1 MTELRDAKV
10 TCDPHEYNNFPIP
23 DGQTCGGYA
32 AKFMETAPGY
42 IRDLNATGSCDYCAY
57 SVGDEFF
64 GPLGL
69 EYDNRWR
76 DLGILIA
83 FIGSNLVFFF
93 GGEFLLD
100 SFDF

>member
-1 MTELRDAKV
+1 MSST
-10 TCDPHEYNNFPIP
+10 TFPIL

-42 IRDLNATGSCDYCAY
+42 IRDLSATGSGDYCAY

-69 EYDNRWR
+69 EYDNK
-76 DLGILIA
+76 
-83 FIGSNLVFFF
+83 
-93 GGEFLLD
+93 
-100 SFDF
+100 